1 MHFQPENADGN
12 DVRFSKKYLYFLC
25 LLETDGLFYSLRI
38 HHECVLYKYDY
49 IMSLCFFI
57 GKHKWVLVFIRLDS
71 THHKIRPPPVT
82 FQCNIV
88 YSNQR
93 KISIN

>member
-1 MHFQPENADGN
+1 MHFQSEDADGN
-12 DVRFSKKYLYFLC
+12 DVRLSKEYLYFLC
-25 LLETDGLFYSLRI
+25 LLETDILFYSLRI
-38 HHECVLYKYDY
+38 HHNYVLYKYSY
-49 IMSLCFFI
+49 MMSLCYFI
-57 GKHKWVLVFIRLDS
+57 GKHKWVSVFIRLDN
-71 THHKIRPPPVT
+71 THHKIRPPPAT